1 MKNLIIAIQGKYFL
15 KVVYFI
21 FIIFFTFFIKLF
33 VLLNY
38 IVQYVYQTPFHIM
51 NEYIQLHFSSYS
63 LHCIKIKCK
72 KYIFGILYM

>member
-1 MKNLIIAIQGKYFL
+1 MKNLIIAIQGVFLKLYISYLSYFL
-15 KVVYFI
+15 L
-21 FIIFFTFFIKLF
+21 FFIKLF

-38 IVQYVYQTPFHIM
+38 IVQYVYQTPFHII